1 MGVPI
6 FSFRLGLS
14 FGFVLNFC
22 CGYLSLIMVF
32 FIYLNLWVCV
42 LESEVVFLLFLFRTH
57 LDINSYYF

>member
-6 FSFRLGLS
+6 FCFRLGLS